1 MYFVLKPVS
10 GDDLNIGVFGGA
22 SRQKLFFELRICS
35 TALGRTIHQP
45 EVPEN
50 MASLSELAFEP

>member
-1 MYFVLKPVS
+1 MLGVGMKSRSYVFVLKPVS

-35 TALGRTIHQP
+35 TALGRTIP
-45 EVPEN
+45 
-50 MASLSELAFEP
+50 STGRS